1 MSDPQARPAL
11 TLKFLLSFLVL
22 AFFAYKL
29 VPTQADPD
37 LWGHVRFGGDLLRT
51 GDFFRP
57 DPYSYASGTVPWIN
71 HEWLAE
77 VVFFLAWSLAAG
89 TGLVLVKTV
98 IGMTVAG
105 ELWAQLLRGGLKPVR
120 AGIALIVASFA
131 LLPSLATVRPQ
142 IFTVLLFTAELRMLK
157 EAEGGNVKA
166 LWPLPL
172 VFALWI
178 NLHGGVLAG
187 LAVLLVYAATGI
199 LVRWRRNQRVPAHL
213 WWLPLACGL
222 AILLNPFGVHLPEFL
237 VRTATIPRPDISEWI
252 PLKALSLTGAAY
264 FALLL
269 GTGAAI
275 LRYPDRTSP
284 GMIAVYVVTAF
295 APLTAARH
303 AALFAVAALIVGAEP
318 LAAWGRRDSE
328 TLATD
333 RRSGLFEWLPGQALL
348 AVGGILFLLLSLPAF
363 QGVRIG
369 TAFTYPAR
377 AVDRLE
383 RSGVEGNLAIHFDWG
398 EYALW
403 HLYPEILVAPDGRRE
418 TVYDEP
424 THRRYL
430 AFELGAGDW
439 DAFLEDPPADLALV
453 RAGSPSANLLQLD
466 DGWEQIH
473 DDGIAT
479 LFARNGFAGID
490 RIRATPPGGL
500 PPDGAGLSFGRSPET
515 R

>member
-1 MSDPQARPAL
+1 MTSAEPGSHGWRTTASL
-11 TLKFLLSFLVL
+11 VGLLVL
-22 AFFAYKL
+22 AFFLYKL
-29 VPTQADPD
+29 APTQADAD

-51 GDFFRP
+51 GDFLRP

-77 VVFFLAWSLAAG
+77 VVFFLAWTVAAG

-120 AGIALIVASFA
+120 AGILLIVASFA

-142 IFTVLLFTAELRMLK
+142 MFTVLLFTAELRMLK
-157 EAEGGNVKA
+157 EAEAGNVKA

-199 LVRWRRNQRVPAHL
+199 LVRWRRDQRIPAHL

-275 LRYPDRTSP
+275 LRHPDRSSP
-284 GMIAVYVVTAF
+284 GLIAVYVVTAF

-303 AALFAVAALIVGAEP
+303 AALFAVAALIIGAEP
-318 LAAWGRRDSE
+318 LAARGRQDSE

-333 RRSGLFEWLPGQALL
+333 RRSGLFERLPGQALL
-348 AVGGILFLLLSLPAF
+348 AVGGVLFLLLSLPAF

-383 RSGVEGNLAIHFDWG
+383 RSGAEGNLAVHFDWG

-430 AFELGAGDW
+430 AFEFGAGDW
-439 DAFLEDPPADLALV
+439 DAFLDDPPADLALV
-453 RAGSPSANLLQLD
+453 RVGSPSSNLLALD
-466 DGWEQIH
+466 PGWSEVHRDSTAVIY
-473 DDGIAT
+473 
-479 LFARNGFAGID
+479 ARQGWPGTAALA
-490 RIRATPPGGL
+490 ATPPGRQPTDGVGL
-500 PPDGAGLSFGRSPET
+500 MFP
-515 R
+515 